1 MKLSV
6 TPEAATQLQSL
17 KNQTCHYLLLW
28 YDTDGCGC
36 GVNGLPTIRYTNSKK
51 DNYIEV
57 ENADFPTLIHEQ
69 QAIFFADDLKLD
81 LINGTFRLSSPEGV
95 LNPFI
100 SQTSVCELNE
110 G

>member
-1 MKLSV
+1 MKISV
-6 TPEAATQLQSL
+6 TPEAAAQLQSL
-17 KNQTCHYLLLW
+17 NDQTYHYLLLW

-36 GVNGLPTIRYTNSKK
+36 GVNGLPTIRYTNEKQG
-51 DNYIEV
+51 YHIEV
-57 ENADFPTLIHEQ
+57 ENADYPTLIHKQ

-100 SQTSVCELNE
+100 SQKSVCELNE